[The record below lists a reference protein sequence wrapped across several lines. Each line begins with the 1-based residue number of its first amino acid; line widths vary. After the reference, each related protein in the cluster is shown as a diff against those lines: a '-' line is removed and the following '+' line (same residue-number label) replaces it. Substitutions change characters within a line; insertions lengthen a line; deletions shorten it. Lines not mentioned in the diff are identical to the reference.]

1 MRLIE
6 KYNLYVKLNGKGMF
20 VKMGHFI
27 DEQGNSLHQ
36 RLI

>member
-20 VKMGHFI
+20 IKMGHFI
-27 DEQGNSLHQ
+27 DEFGESYHK

>member
-20 VKMGHFI
+20 IKMGHFI
-27 DEQGNSLHQ
+27 DELGNSYHQ

>member
-6 KYNLYVKLNGKGMF
+6 KYNLYITLNGKGMF
-20 VKMGHFI
+20 VKMGHFV
-27 DEQGNSLHQ
+27 DEQGNSFHQ

>member
-6 KYNLYVKLNGKGMF
+6 KYNLYIKLNGKGMF
-20 VKMGHFI
+20 IKMGHFI
-27 DEQGNSLHQ
+27 DEQGNSFHQ